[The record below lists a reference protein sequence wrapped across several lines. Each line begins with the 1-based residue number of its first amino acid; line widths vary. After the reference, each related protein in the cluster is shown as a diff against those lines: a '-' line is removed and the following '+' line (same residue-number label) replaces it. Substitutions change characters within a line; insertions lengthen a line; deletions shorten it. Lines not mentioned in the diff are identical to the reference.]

1 MSMLNG
7 YHVCVVVRMRP
18 GVVSPMIE
26 VLTGIHL
33 EDKETC
39 LRTCQCVLGI
49 CGNNEEATAAFK
61 DAVSVP
67 HPACVRA

>member
-1 MSMLNG
+1 
-7 YHVCVVVRMRP
+7 
-18 GVVSPMIE
+18 MIE
-26 VLTGIHL
+26 VLTGVHL

-61 DAVSVP
+61 DAVRVVP
-67 HPACVRA
+67 HPACVRS